1 MTASVGTG
9 GSDQML
15 TFTRIPTEPAILM
28 HDVRRRE
35 SGQALTRALAARV
48 PGSMRGWRKIY

>member
-1 MTASVGTG
+1 
-9 GSDQML
+9 ML

-35 SGQALTRALAARV
+35 SGQALTRAPRV